1 MIVSGCNARRRWAFP
16 VAAQPDHL
24 VPAPLSVILPT
35 FNAASDLPL
44 ALESLLPGLEA
55 GLIRE
60 VIVAD
65 GGSTDATRAI
75 AGSTGATVLDCA
87 PGRGRQLRAG
97 AEAARGEWLLFLH
110 ADTALSRDWAERTGA
125 HIYNRPGAAA
135 AFRLKYRS
143 DAPEARWLEA
153 CANRRARW
161 FGLPYG
167 DQGLLIS
174 RALYSEVGGYPDAPL
189 MEDVMIVRAITKR
202 RLVILDAE
210 ARTSAAKYERDGW
223 RRRAW
228 SNAWLLT
235 RFLLGERPEAL
246 AKRYR

>member
-1 MIVSGCNARRRWAFP
+1 M
-16 VAAQPDHL
+16 
-24 VPAPLSVILPT
+24 PAPLSVILPT
-35 FNAASDLPL
+35 LNAAADLPL

-65 GGSTDATRAI
+65 GGSTDATCAI
-75 AGSTGATVLDCA
+75 AASTGAAVIDSA
-87 PGRGRQLRAG
+87 PGRGKQLRAG
-97 AEAARGEWLLFLH
+97 AAAARGEWLLFLH
-110 ADTALSRDWAERTGA
+110 ADTALSREWPERAGA
-125 HIYNRPGAAA
+125 HIDTRPGLAA

-143 DAPEARWLEA
+143 DASEARWLEA
-153 CANRRARW
+153 RANRRARW
-161 FGLPYG
+161 LGLSYG

-174 RALYSEVGGYPDAPL
+174 RALYTEVGGYQDVAL
-189 MEDVMIVRAITKR
+189 MEDVMIVRAISKK

-228 SNAWLLT
+228 RNAWLLS
-235 RFLLGERPEAL
+235 RFLMGASPETL
-246 AKRYR
+246 SKLYR

>member
-1 MIVSGCNARRRWAFP
+1 M
-16 VAAQPDHL
+16 
-24 VPAPLSVILPT
+24 PAPLSVILPT
-35 FNAASDLPL
+35 LNAAADLPL

-60 VIVAD
+60 VIIAD

-75 AGSTGATVLDCA
+75 AGSTGATVIDCA
-87 PGRGRQLRAG
+87 PGRGQQLRAG

-110 ADTALSRDWAERTGA
+110 ADTALSRDWPERVGA
-125 HIYNRPGAAA
+125 HIDNRPGMAA

-143 DAPEARWLEA
+143 DASEARWLEA
-153 CANRRARW
+153 RANRRARW
-161 FGLPYG
+161 LGLPYG

-174 RALYSEVGGYPDAPL
+174 RALYGEVGGYQDVPL
-189 MEDVMIVRAITKR
+189 MEDVMIVRAISKK

-223 RRRAW
+223 RKRAW
-228 SNAWLLT
+228 ANAWLLS
-235 RFLLGERPEAL
+235 RFLMGAKPEDL
-246 AKRYR
+246 AKIYR